1 MAAHFSD
8 TQSVAKLAY
17 VCDKFNLFD
26 ELNLLFQGRMTTVF
40 KLADKVAI
48 FKAKMELWG

>member
-26 ELNLLFQGRMTTVF
+26 ELNLLFQGRMTVF
-40 KLADKVAI
+40 KSADKVTA
-48 FKAKMELWG
+48 FKAKLELWG